1 MIRSFF
7 MTNYLW
13 SDNPTALGTPC
24 NPDTLNE
31 CLMHLKYK
39 TTKNFCI
46 NSGNLSHGEPDLLFY
61 EGSALKFKVGGVYPD
76 LVLTNAQRKSFVLSS
91 LDDLSVSSMDDGEY
105 VVFAGVD
112 GNVETVEKSLFE
124 RGAES
129 PFSIPLLKSNSQN
142 SFISSGTNIA
152 SGSAY
157 YKAFVTNA
165 TFSKANS
172 YSKLEMPFFMK
183 AKKWVISSSLDTKRI
198 KTGYIEVLDQ
208 YDVWTT
214 VVNINETISG
224 TNTEIVYTSAYPN
237 LEFKAFRIT
246 GVTNFGATNG
256 WIFGCLPVDFEV
268 TRWSEKEGFVWF
280 DTSKE
285 PTNAYQMT
293 GSGISEYSKVPI
305 GSFTVKSGAVSKVRT
320 FIYNING
327 YDMNL
332 TSFFPD
338 FTRGINKTW
347 NTSNTAECDGWI
359 YGTVVIDFQTGGFCQ
374 VYLYIN
380 GNRIGMLDRTGSG
393 EGDTAFCFYPVKK
406 GDTYYISSVCGQA
419 AYTSSASIKFY
430 PNLGGI

>member
-1 MIRSFF
+1 

-46 NSGNLSHGEPDLLFY
+46 NSGNLSHGEPDLLSF
-61 EGSALKFKVGGVYPD
+61 EDSALKFKVGGIYPD
-76 LVLTNAQRKSFVLSS
+76 LILTNAQRKSFVLSS
-91 LDDLSVSSMDDGEY
+91 LSDLSVSSMDDGEY
-105 VVFAGVD
+105 IVFAGAD
-112 GNVETVEKSLFE
+112 GSVETVEKSLFDK
-124 RGAES
+124 GSES

-157 YKAFVTNA
+157 YSAFVTNA

-224 TNTEIVYTSAYPN
+224 TNTDIVYTSDYPN

-256 WIFGCLPVDFEV
+256 WVFGCLPLDYEV
-268 TRWSEKEGFVWF
+268 TKWSEKEGFVWF

-285 PTNAYQMT
+285 PTNAYQIT
-293 GSGISEYSKVPI
+293 SDGISEYSKVPI
-305 GSFTVKSGAVSKVRT
+305 GAFTVSSGVITKVKT
-320 FIYNING
+320 FIYNMNG
-327 YDMNL
+327 YDVSAV
-332 TSFFPD
+332 SFLPD
-338 FTRGINKTW
+338 YTKGVSKTW
-347 NTSNTAECDGWI
+347 NVNNIAETNGWI
-359 YGTVVIDFQTGGFCQ
+359 YATVSSVMTQSAGVQ
-374 VYLYIN
+374 SYIN
-380 GNRIGMLDRTGSG
+380 IDNQLLRIGEYSAPGTTFYHSRICPVRKGSVYKLQINITG
-393 EGDTAFCFYPVKK
+393 
-406 GDTYYISSVCGQA
+406 
-419 AYTSSASIKFY
+419 SASINSRELKFY
-430 PNLGGI
+430 PCIGEGV